1 VELLEC
7 GHAPTPTPITTGYA
21 TWVAGEKEERL
32 CFPCADAR
40 MREQLRTDTR
50 FTGYVNSAGT
60 HVTTW
65 TGGELAKVTSV
76 QCGRPRYTPTG
87 GYYRMRHVTART
99 PDGRRWSGRG
109 SDAYDVINLR
119 EVRS

>member
-1 VELLEC
+1 MEPLEC
-7 GHAPTPTPITTGYA
+7 GHAPTPSPNTTGYA
-21 TWVAGEKEERL
+21 TWVAGEQEERL

-40 MREQLRTDTR
+40 MREQIRNDVR

-60 HVTTW
+60 HITTW
-65 TGGELAKVTSV
+65 TGGELAKVTGV
-76 QCGRPRYTPTG
+76 RRGRQRSTPTG
-87 GYYRMRHVTART
+87 GYYRMRHVTAKT

-109 SDAYDVINLR
+109 SAAWDVINLR